1 MKFPPHQI
9 SDSGEQ
15 CIGSWDVFQPQME
28 VVEVVID
35 ESSVGAFPFGNVRQE
50 AASAEQIDECSRIGK
65 PGQCFPELA
74 DKTAFLPL
82 ERQRGGS
89 VNSLFLHSA
98 KMFFIRLNSVEL
110 FIIFVASYLCTPA
123 GHRTTNAKTPI
134 RDQRIA
140 LGCAYRRIYVSAEVR
155 DSLTAGGFFV
165 PLCVMCM
172 DQFFIIGGRFS
183 GGMYGYFRLEMY
195 RTHANRCRHH
205 RRV

>member
-1 MKFPPHQI
+1 
-9 SDSGEQ
+9 
-15 CIGSWDVFQPQME
+15 ME

-50 AASAEQIDECSRIGK
+50 AASAEQIDECSRIEK